1 MGRVQRLVALLCAI
15 VSLVVLPACSTRIPG
30 PVYVDGNSPLLVVA
44 KGEGMDSLFLTDK
57 ISLAPGDV
65 IYSTVIY
72 AGFPDKDN
80 NMYLPF
86 HVSQRIPLRFVGADS
101 TLTDG
106 ERQFLFMTLSAA
118 RGTSVALIIAMPE
131 TPCREQ
137 LAKVLNEHEKT
148 LWNLMVASITVQ
160 RKAAIGTGATPSL
173 EVMLATEKLE
183 AELSPLLTQLDP
195 GTDSPACPSGR
206 FLFDGVDIPISAIG
220 VEARSIASSV
230 FQFNGTTGVTVPTKH
245 LSSEQFARTAVSQI
259 EFGGASVNELHGI
272 ERRWSLADWAQSGI
286 CQVDGKRHGAAD
298 KVPVAAIRAIGLR
311 TGGFFSSAWYRI
323 KPDGEAKL
331 SVAIGSSGPDRIE
344 RMLKGK
350 RESAWD
356 TLSESSLKSLTM
368 ADVMAIEWEVDG
380 KPVSLNNC
388 KGR

>member
-1 MGRVQRLVALLCAI
+1 
-15 VSLVVLPACSTRIPG
+15 LVV
-30 PVYVDGNSPLLVVA
+30 V
-44 KGEGMDSLFLTDK
+44 KGESKDPLFLTNK

-72 AGFPDKDN
+72 AGFQAEEN
-80 NMYLPF
+80 VYLPF
-86 HVSQRIPLRFVGADS
+86 HISQRIPLRFVGADS

-118 RGTSVALIIAMPE
+118 RGTSVAQIIAMPE

-137 LAKVLNEHEKT
+137 LAKVLNKHEKA
-148 LWNLMVASITVQ
+148 LWNLMVASLTVQ

-173 EVMLATEKLE
+173 EVMLATKKLE

-206 FLFDGVDIPISAIG
+206 FLFDGDEIPISAIG
-220 VEARSIASSV
+220 DAARSIASSV
-230 FQFNGTTGVTVPTKH
+230 FQFNGTTGAAVPTNL
-245 LSSEQFARTAVSQI
+245 LSPMAFARTAVSQI
-259 EFGGASVNELHGI
+259 EFGGASANELHGI

-286 CQVDGKRHGAAD
+286 CQVDGKRYGAAD

-311 TGGFFSSAWYRI
+311 TGGFFSSAWFRI
-323 KPDGEAKL
+323 EPDEVAKL

-344 RMLKGK
+344 RMLKEERK
-350 RESAWD
+350 PTRD
-356 TLSESSLKSLTM
+356 TLSKSSLKSLTM
-368 ADVMAIEWEVDG
+368 ADVTAIEWEVDG
-380 KPVSLNNC
+380 KPMLLDNC